1 MIDTPQDI
9 AAKVRSYCKDNGIA
23 VSQFGLQT
31 AGDPNLIFDMEK
43 GRNIRLALAQKIY
56 AALETEDAA

>member
-1 MIDTPQDI
+1 MLETPQDI
-9 AAKVRSYCKDNGIA
+9 AAKVRAYCEANGVA
-23 VSQFGLQT
+23 VSQFGMQT

-56 AALETEDAA
+56 TALETEAA